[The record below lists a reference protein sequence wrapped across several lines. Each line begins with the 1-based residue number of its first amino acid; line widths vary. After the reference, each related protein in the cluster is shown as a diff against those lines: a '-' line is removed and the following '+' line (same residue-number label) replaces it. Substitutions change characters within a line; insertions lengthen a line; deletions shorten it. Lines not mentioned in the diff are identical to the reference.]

1 MKKGIKDFI
10 KMKRKNEPIAW
21 VTAYD
26 YPFSYCAEQA
36 GIDMIL
42 VGDSGGMVQLGYET
56 TNPVSMEEMLT
67 MAKAVRKGAPD
78 TFIIGDMPQ
87 GSYEISTTHAVEN
100 ALRFIKE
107 SGCDAI
113 KCEGGELMYRK
124 GLVVLLFIFS
134 ISLIPGSAVSYN
146 PAYTIE
152 AVAGS
157 TPNINGVIAS
167 GEWNDA
173 SAISFN
179 NTIVYVKQDG
189 ENIYVAFNVS
199 DNTVDP
205 SQESVAVGI
214 DVLNDGGSYP
224 QSDDICLYII
234 RDGTLLEAQG
244 TTVPP
249 NPSISGWNGAAYSTG
264 GYWQAEFNITYTKV
278 QISRGEAKTLGVAF
292 MIFDSAI
299 GYAYFW
305 PPMTPE
311 SSGAPSNWGDLTS
324 EANWIPE
331 FPSVTF
337 VSLIITF
344 TLFVV
349 IFAERKL
356 NKTIN
361 SDHKVA

>member
-1 MKKGIKDFI
+1 
-10 KMKRKNEPIAW
+10 
-21 VTAYD
+21 
-26 YPFSYCAEQA
+26 
-36 GIDMIL
+36 
-42 VGDSGGMVQLGYET
+42 
-56 TNPVSMEEMLT
+56 
-67 MAKAVRKGAPD
+67 
-78 TFIIGDMPQ
+78 
-87 GSYEISTTHAVEN
+87 
-100 ALRFIKE
+100 
-107 SGCDAI
+107 
-113 KCEGGELMYRK
+113 MYRK

-311 SSGAPSNWGDLTS
+311 SSGAPSNWGNLTS

-344 TLFVV
+344 TLFIV